1 MTCTKECDAA
11 YASWKNE
18 WKAWDKAVAARAA
31 WLKAHKKCDEVKA

>member
-18 WKAWDKAVAARAA
+18 WKAWDKAWADAA
-31 WLKAHKKCDEVKA
+31 WYKAHKKCKEVKA